1 MSVSEPFIRRPVA
14 TTLLMAALAFVG
26 IVSFPFLPVAPLPQ
40 VDFPTIQISTTWTGA
55 SAETMATSVA
65 APLEQQFGQIA
76 GIAQMTSQSS
86 LGASTIV
93 IQFDL
98 DRNINSAAQDVQA
111 AITVATKTLPQALS
125 TPPAYK
131 KVNPA
136 DVPILLLSVHSDTV
150 PLINVDDY
158 ANIFLAQQISQVSGV
173 AQVVVFG
180 DRTPSIRVQVDPAKL
195 AASGITLEEIRGT
208 LVTQTTNSAKGTI
221 NGDRISFTIA
231 ANDQILD
238 ADKFN
243 DVVLAYRNG
252 APIRVR
258 DVGQAVAEPV
268 DRTVAGYQNNRDG
281 VILAIFKQPGANVID
296 TVDSIKAELPRL
308 TARIPPAVKED
319 IILDRTKTIRA
330 SVLDVEFT
338 LILTICLVVMVILLF
353 LRNFWATLIPGV
365 TVPLAL
371 AGSFGA
377 MYLMHF
383 SLDNLS
389 LMALTIAI
397 GFVVDDAI
405 VVVENIYR
413 HVEHGE
419 GPFEAALKGS
429 REIGFTVVSISCSLI
444 AVFIPLLLMSG
455 IIGRLFREFA
465 LTVTA
470 SIVVS
475 ALVSLTLAPMMCS
488 RFLRPEPETHGWLY
502 RVIENGFTAMIS
514 FYRRTLDIVL
524 RHQSITL
531 GVFFATMA
539 LTIVMAFEI
548 PKGFFPIQ
556 DTGVIQG
563 FAEAAQD
570 TSPAEMMRL
579 MHNLGEVILRDPD
592 VESFGSQTGS
602 TGSAQSANTGR
613 FFITLKPRDDRALNS
628 SQIIDRLRPQL
639 AKVEGANLFLQPSQ
653 DINVGARIARGS
665 FQYTLQ
671 DTNIDELNEW
681 SQKLLDR
688 LKTVPQLAD
697 VTSDLLANA
706 PRLQITIN
714 RDQASRFGI
723 SPQAIDDTLNDAF
736 GQRQITQYFTQL
748 KTYFVVLEIL
758 PELQKDLSTLDR
770 LYVKSPLTGGA
781 VPLTALI
788 NVDSNGVGP
797 LLISHQGQFPA
808 VTITFNLKPG
818 VALGEAVDAV
828 NEASASVGMP
838 SSVIPTFQGNA
849 QAFQTSLRSEPALIG
864 AALIVVYIILGVLY
878 ESFIH
883 PLTILSTLPS
893 AGIGALLAL
902 RLGGMDLSVIGIIGI
917 ILLIGIVKKNGIM
930 LVDFAI
936 AAERDQHMPPH
947 AAIREACLLRFRPI
961 LMTTAAAILAGVPLA
976 LGNGAGSEMRQ
987 PLGYAMVGG
996 LALSQVLT
1004 LYTTPVVYLYLD
1016 RLQTW
1021 LFGDKRRPIAAETS
1035 HLTPWLPN
1043 KAAGLAA
1050 KELAAISTILQTQA
1064 ARLRPER
1071 QASPT

>member
-1 MSVSEPFIRRPVA
+1 VNLSEPFIRRPVA
-14 TTLLMAALAFVG
+14 TTLLMAAVAFVG

-40 VDFPTIQISTTWTGA
+40 VDFPTIQITTTWAGA

-65 APLEQQFGQIA
+65 APLELQFGQIA
-76 GIAQMTSQSS
+76 GITQMTSQSS
-86 LGASTIV
+86 LGAATIV

-98 DRNINSAAQDVQA
+98 ERNIDSAAQDVQA
-111 AITVATKTLPQALS
+111 AITVASKTLPQSLT

-173 AQVVVFG
+173 AQVSVFG
-180 DRTPSIRVQVDPAKL
+180 DRTPSIRVQVDPFKL
-195 AASGITLEEIRGT
+195 AANGITLEDIRGT
-208 LVTQTTNSAKGTI
+208 LVGATTNAAKGVI
-221 NGDRISFTIA
+221 NTDKITFTIA
-231 ANDQILD
+231 ANDQITD
-238 ADKFN
+238 AAKFN

-252 APIRVR
+252 APIRIR
-258 DVGQAVAEPV
+258 DVGQAVSEPV
-268 DRTVAGYQNNRDG
+268 DRTVAAYQNNKDG
-281 VILAIFKQPGANVID
+281 VILAVFKQPGANVID
-296 TVDSIKAELPRL
+296 TVDKVKAELPQL
-308 TARIPPAVKED
+308 TARIPPAVKVET
-319 IILDRTKTIRA
+319 ILDRTVTIRA
-330 SVLDVEFT
+330 SVFDVEFT
-338 LILTICLVVMVILLF
+338 LMLTICLVVMVILLF
-353 LRNFWATLIPGV
+353 LRNFWATLIPSV

-371 AGSFGA
+371 AGSFAA
-377 MYLMHF
+377 MYLMNF
-383 SLDNLS
+383 SIDNLS
-389 LMALTIAI
+389 LMALTISV

-419 GPFEAALKGS
+419 APFAAALKGA
-429 REIGFTVVSISCSLI
+429 REIGFTVLSISCSLI

-470 SIVVS
+470 SIAVS

-488 RFLRPEPETHGWLY
+488 RFMKREAETHGSVY
-502 RVIENGFTAMIS
+502 RFIERGFAAMIS

-524 RHQSITL
+524 RHQPITL

-539 LTIVMAFEI
+539 LTLVMAFFI

-556 DTGVIQG
+556 DTGMIQG
-563 FAEAAQD
+563 FAEAAQE
-570 TSPAEMMRL
+570 TSPEEMMRL
-579 MHNLGEVILRDPD
+579 MHTVGEIILRDPD
-592 VESFGSQTGS
+592 VEGFGSFTGS
-602 TGSAQSANTGR
+602 GGSAQSANTGR
-613 FFITLKPRDDRALNS
+613 YFIVLKPRDDRTLNS

-639 AKVEGANLFLQPSQ
+639 VKLQGVNLFLQPTQ

-681 SQKLLDR
+681 SQKLLDKLR
-688 LKTVPQLAD
+688 TVPVLAD

-706 PRLQITIN
+706 PKLQITIN

-723 SPQAIDDTLNDAF
+723 SPQTIDDTLNDAF

-748 KTYFVVLEIL
+748 KTYFLVLEIL

-781 VPLTALI
+781 VPLSSLV
-788 NVDSNGVGP
+788 NGDSNGIGP

-808 VTITFNLKPG
+808 VTITFNLVHG
-818 VALGEAVDAV
+818 VALGQAVDAV
-828 NEASASVGMP
+828 NNASREVGMP
-838 SSVIPTFQGNA
+838 DTIIPTFQGNA
-849 QAFQTSLRSEPALIG
+849 QAFQTSLRSEPALIA
-864 AALIVVYIILGVLY
+864 AALIVVYIILGILY

-893 AGIGALLAL
+893 AGVGALLAL
-902 RLGGMDLSVIGIIGI
+902 SLGHMDLSVIGIIGI

-936 AAERDQHMPPH
+936 AAERVRHMEPH
-947 AAIREACLLRFRPI
+947 DAIREACLLRFRPI
-961 LMTTAAAILAGVPLA
+961 LMTTAAAMLAGIPLA
-976 LGNGAGSEMRQ
+976 IGNGAGSEMRQ

-1021 LFGDKRRPIAAETS
+1021 LFGARRGPIEEEAEPVHAVAAE
-1035 HLTPWLPN
+1035 
-1043 KAAGLAA
+1043 
-1050 KELAAISTILQTQA
+1050 
-1064 ARLRPER
+1064 
-1071 QASPT
+1071 

>member
-1 MSVSEPFIRRPVA
+1 MSISEPFIRRPVA

-40 VDFPTIQISTTWTGA
+40 VDFPTIQVSTTWTGA

-76 GIAQMTSQSS
+76 GITQMTSQSS

-98 DRNINSAAQDVQA
+98 NRSIDSAAQDVQA
-111 AITVATKTLPQALS
+111 AITVATKTLPQALT

-150 PLINVDDY
+150 PLIKVDDY
-158 ANIFLAQQISQVSGV
+158 ANIFLAQQISQVAGV
-173 AQVVVFG
+173 AQVLVFG

-195 AASGITLEEIRGT
+195 AASGITLEDIRST
-208 LVTQTTNSAKGTI
+208 LVSQTTNAAKGSI

-258 DVGQAVAEPV
+258 DVGQAVADQV

-296 TVDSIKAELPRL
+296 TVDNIKAELPQL
-308 TARIPPAVKED
+308 TARIPPAVKAD
-319 IILDRTKTIRA
+319 IILDRTVTIRA
-330 SVLDVEFT
+330 SVSDVEFT
-338 LILTICLVVMVILLF
+338 LALTICLVVMVILLF

-371 AGSFGA
+371 SGSFGA

-383 SLDNLS
+383 SIDNLS

-419 GPFEAALKGS
+419 EPFEAALKGS

-488 RFLRPEPETHGWLY
+488 RFLRPETETHGRLY
-502 RVIENGFTAMIS
+502 RLIENGFTTLIS
-514 FYRRTLDIVL
+514 FYRRTLDVVL
-524 RHQSITL
+524 RHQAITL

-539 LTIVMAFEI
+539 LTVVMALEI

-570 TSPAEMMRL
+570 TSPPEMMRL
-579 MHNLGEVILRDPD
+579 MHNLGDVILRDPD
-592 VESFGSQTGS
+592 VEGFGSQTGS

-613 FFITLKPRDDRALNS
+613 FFITLKPRDDRRLNS

-639 AKVEGANLFLQPSQ
+639 AKIEGANLFLQPSQ
-653 DINVGARIARGS
+653 DINVGARVARGS

-671 DTNIDELNEW
+671 DTNIEELNEW

-688 LKTVPQLAD
+688 LKAVPQLAD
-697 VTSDLLANA
+697 VTSDLLADA

-723 SPQAIDDTLNDAF
+723 SPLAIDDTLNDAF

-758 PELQKDLSTLDR
+758 PELQKDLTTLDR

-808 VTITFNLKPG
+808 VTITFNLQPG
-818 VALGEAVDAV
+818 VALGQAVSAV
-828 NEASASVGMP
+828 NEASSAIGMP
-838 SSVIPTFQGNA
+838 SSIIPTFQGNA
-849 QAFQTSLRSEPALIG
+849 QAFQTSLKSEPALIA

-893 AGIGALLAL
+893 AGVGALLAL

-936 AAERDQHMPPH
+936 AAERDRHLPPH

-976 LGNGAGSEMRQ
+976 LGNGAGSEMRR

-1016 RLQTW
+1016 RLQAW
-1021 LFGDKRRPIAAETS
+1021 LFGGTRNPVATPAEPAHAVAAE
-1035 HLTPWLPN
+1035 
-1043 KAAGLAA
+1043 
-1050 KELAAISTILQTQA
+1050 
-1064 ARLRPER
+1064 
-1071 QASPT
+1071 